1 MLHTLMIDSDFCKE
15 KQKQK
20 ILAYF
25 LLHYYGK
32 KLLIC
37 METKYHFIIIKFK
50 KFLNFFIIYIIC

>member
-1 MLHTLMIDSDFCKE
+1 MLHTLMLDSDFCKE

-20 ILAYF
+20 ILAYV

-37 METKYHFIIIKFK
+37 METKYHFY
-50 KFLNFFIIYIIC
+50 NY